1 MLTFPKGFLWGTA
14 SASHQ
19 VEGDN
24 RNNQWWEFEQR
35 PGVIWRGDRSGLACD
50 WWHNTDGHR
59 DGDFDRM
66 ADLHQNAHRL
76 SIEWSRI
83 EPEPGRFDPAAIDRY
98 RAMLGGLRDRG
109 IRPLVTLHHFSDPIW
124 FVKMGGW
131 ESSDSP
137 FLFRRYVDYAIM
149 GLRDLCDFWFT
160 INEPMVF
167 AAQGW
172 ARGIF
177 PPGKQNILAAV
188 KVVKHQLLAHGL
200 AYQIIHE
207 RQPDAQV
214 GYAKHVR
221 LFNGQRDGNQL
232 DRYAAGLKRW
242 IFEHVW
248 VMATWDGRIR
258 PPVGWGQPFGPL
270 ERSMDFL
277 GLNYYTVDQ
286 TRFSLNPANLFGTE
300 SFRPNSE
307 LSDSGRD
314 GPFAEYRPDG
324 LYQVCQEVRQF
335 NLPVYITEN
344 GMPDQD
350 DDQRPRWLLA
360 HLHQLHQAIQ
370 SGVDVRGYFHWTL
383 VDNFEWAEGWGLRF
397 GLFELD
403 PITQVRTARPSA
415 QLYGEIAGQNGL
427 TPAMFARFAPDEQG
441 IFPATAP

>member
-1 MLTFPKGFLWGTA
+1 
-14 SASHQ
+14 
-19 VEGDN
+19 
-24 RNNQWWEFEQR
+24 
-35 PGVIWRGDRSGLACD
+35 
-50 WWHNTDGHR
+50 
-59 DGDFDRM
+59 
-66 ADLHQNAHRL
+66 
-76 SIEWSRI
+76 
-83 EPEPGRFDPAAIDRY
+83 
-98 RAMLGGLRDRG
+98 
-109 IRPLVTLHHFSDPIW
+109 
-124 FVKMGGW
+124 
-131 ESSDSP
+131 
-137 FLFRRYVDYAIM
+137 M

-172 ARGIF
+172 ARGVF

-207 RQPDAQV
+207 RQPDAEV

-221 LFNGQRDGNQL
+221 LFHGEREDNRL

-248 VMATWDGRIR
+248 VTATWDGRIR

-300 SFRPNSE
+300 SFRPDGE

-314 GPFAEYRPDG
+314 GAFSEYRPDG

-350 DDQRPRWLLA
+350 DNQRPRWLLA
-360 HLHQLHQAIQ
+360 HLHQLHRAIQ

-383 VDNFEWAEGWGLRF
+383 VDNFRVGRGLGPALWPFR
-397 GLFELD
+397 
-403 PITQVRTARPSA
+403 
-415 QLYGEIAGQNGL
+415 AGPGHPGTD
-427 TPAMFARFAPDEQG
+427 TPAQRPVVRGDR
-441 IFPATAP
+441 PAKCVNPVHVSDPRTGSTHKPYATNLPLRLQAI